1 MKKQNKDFAQQLQ
14 QRNPEALKREERIIV
29 RPIDMLVP
37 QEEKEESTQVDK
49 TTNILVDNPTSG
61 EVHNPAKTQKKGKP
75 TSIQT
80 DKTTTPQVG
89 KYTTHLRPDT
99 IKAIKRYAVEHDIKD
114 YEVVQKA
121 LDRFFK

>member
-29 RPIDMLVP
+29 TPIDMLVP
-37 QEEKEESTQVDK
+37 QEEKEESTQVYK
-49 TTNILVDNPTSG
+49 TTNILADKHTSG
-61 EVHNPAKTQKKGKP
+61 EEHKSTNT
-75 TSIQT
+75 QT